1 MQVTARKNSFLS
13 DWTMF
18 EKVWLVLSTIIMIG
32 LSIVWKDSAIALI
45 SGVTGIIGV
54 VLCAK
59 GKVSTYIFATVNVA
73 LYAIICYQ
81 NALYGEV
88 MLNAFYFIPMNI
100 IGFFLWSKR
109 KGDDGNVEAKT
120 LTKNQLAMLFVGLA
134 IAIFAYYQLLKSL
147 GGNLQLVDSITTVTS
162 VVALILQVTR
172 YREQWLV
179 WILVNIVSIVMWV
192 MLLNTPEG
200 SVTMIVMW
208 TAYLFNSIYGYVN
221 WSKLSKKEA

>member
-120 LTKNQLAMLFVGLA
+120 LTKNQLAVLFVGLA

>member
-1 MQVTARKNSFLS
+1 MEVSQNKKMFLN

-18 EKVWLVLSTIIMIG
+18 EKMWLIISTITMIVLSII
-32 LSIVWKDSAIALI
+32 WKDSAMALI

-59 GKVSTYIFATVNVA
+59 GKVSTYVFATVNVA

-88 MLNAFYFIPMNI
+88 MLNALYFIPMNI
-100 IGFFLWSKR
+100 IGFFLWNKR
-109 KGDDGNVEAKT
+109 KDDEGNVEAKA
-120 LTKNQLAMLFVGLA
+120 LTKNQVIILFVGLG
-134 IAIFAYYQLLKSL
+134 IAIFLYYQLLKSL

-162 VVALILQVTR
+162 VVALILQVMR
-172 YREQWLV
+172 YKEQWLV
-179 WILVNIVSIVMWV
+179 WILVNLVSIVMWV

-208 TAYLFNSIYGYVN
+208 AAYLINSIYGYVN

>member
-120 LTKNQLAMLFVGLA
+120 LTKNQLAVLFVGLA

-208 TAYLFNSIYGYVN
+208 TAYLFNSIYGYIN